1 MIFVANSVGMRQA
14 KSKKNDYAGDVG
26 VGLVFIL
33 LYARKGATKTE
44 QIDLLKAFKK
54 AATNKKALA
63 EANADFLALYVAGDS
78 SVVNV
83 VNAYKGKYE
92 PSLGVAVLGRFA

>member
-1 MIFVANSVGMRQA
+1 M
-14 KSKKNDYAGDVG
+14 
-26 VGLVFIL
+26 
-33 LYARKGATKTE
+33 
-44 QIDLLKAFKK
+44 K

-63 EANADFLALYVAGDS
+63 EASADFLALYVAGHS

-83 VNAYKGKYE
+83 VKTYKGKYE

>member
-1 MIFVANSVGMRQA
+1 MRQA

-33 LYARKGATKTE
+33 LYARNGTTRSE
-44 QIDLLKAFKK
+44 QIDLLKDFKK
-54 AATNKKALA
+54 AATNKSAFA
-63 EANADFLALYVAGDS
+63 GVNADFLALYVAGYS

-83 VNAYKGKYE
+83 VKANKGKYE